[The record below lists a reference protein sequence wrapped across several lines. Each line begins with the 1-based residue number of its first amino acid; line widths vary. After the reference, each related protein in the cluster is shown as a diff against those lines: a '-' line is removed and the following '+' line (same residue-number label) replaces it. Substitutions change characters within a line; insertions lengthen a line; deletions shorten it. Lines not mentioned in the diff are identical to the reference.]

1 MKGICRVFANEEDFL
16 QWKETVPKE
25 LEKAIDDPD
34 IGGQIQMRVKI
45 LDTYYGADRNLEK
58 DLGGYVLLLAGSRQ
72 ETEEGLKALLT
83 RFKLQEDD
91 YEYLDTVDRK
101 IWGQKVQFRL
111 YLCSSD
117 YGVEVVTITEEG
129 GSNNEDN

>member
-72 ETEEGLKALLT
+72 ETEEGLKELLT